1 MLYAFGFDRVGV
13 MACDLY
19 FLDPEPDPGQ
29 EGAEQGVRLEVRVL
43 LRGDLVGSIYA
54 ARPIA
59 VDRAL
64 WRADLLESV
73 ANPGSLDRAHHH
85 PRFAGWEP
93 GSRHFDEALTAD
105 PVGWVGHRLC
115 DLEGLLADAGVDPDL
130 LGPNDAGDVRAA
142 VPDIVAAVERL
153 LVRVRAAGYGDA
165 GRAPPPGP
173 DGARVGWL

>member
-13 MACDLY
+13 VACDLY
-19 FLDPEPDPGQ
+19 FLDPEPEPGQ
-29 EGAEQGVRLEVRVL
+29 EGAEQGVRLELRVL
-43 LRGDLVGSIYA
+43 ERGDLVGSIYSA
-54 ARPIA
+54 QPIA
-59 VDRAL
+59 VDRPL

-73 ANPGSLDRAHHH
+73 ANPGSLDRVHHH

-105 PVGWVGHRLC
+105 PVGWVGRRLG
-115 DLEGLLADAGVDPDL
+115 DLEGLVADAGGNPDL
-130 LGPNDAGDVRAA
+130 LGPTDAADVRAA
-142 VPDIVAAVERL
+142 VPDIVVAVERL
-153 LVRVRAAGYGDA
+153 LERVRAAGYADG